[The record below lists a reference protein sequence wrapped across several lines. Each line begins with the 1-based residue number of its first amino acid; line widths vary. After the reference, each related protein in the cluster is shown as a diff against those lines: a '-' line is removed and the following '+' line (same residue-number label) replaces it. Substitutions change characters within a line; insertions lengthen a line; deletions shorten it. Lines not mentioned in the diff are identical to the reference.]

1 MRRSLLCGLVCL
13 VVVLGGC
20 FTADV
25 TLNADGSG
33 TMQVKY
39 DPMWPTTEQRERATF
54 QGPGLTLQ
62 ELKLGE
68 LRTGPQGMKAPAYVE
83 AKVAFNSVAEL
94 GKAQRLWRFKLDLTD
109 AGAGQ
114 KKLTVAVKTKKPKE
128 AVPVEGDAILRVNF
142 PGDVVESSAKIEG
155 RTVVWAFPT
164 KDFFTKPGL
173 QMTAIYKVPAT
184 AAAPGPGTAP
194 APAAAAA
201 PGANA
206 PSGH

>member
-1 MRRSLLCGLVCL
+1 MRGSLLCGLVGL
-13 VVVLGGC
+13 VVVVGGC

-54 QGPGLTLQ
+54 QGPGLTVQ

-68 LRTGPQGMKAPAYVE
+68 LRPGHQGMKTPAWVE
-83 AKVAFNSVAEL
+83 AKVAFASIADL
-94 GKAQRLWRFKLDLTD
+94 GKAQRLWRFQLALTD

-114 KKLTVAVKTKKPKE
+114 KRLTAAIKTKEPKE
-128 AVPVEGDAILRVNF
+128 GIPVEGDATVRVHL
-142 PGDVVESSAKIEG
+142 PGDVVESSATVEG
-155 RTVVWAFPT
+155 RTVVWTFPT

-173 QMTAIYKVPAT
+173 QMTVT
-184 AAAPGPGTAP
+184 
-194 APAAAAA
+194 
-201 PGANA
+201 
-206 PSGH
+206 